1 MKITYLEKNNILK
14 TIIQRQMKR
23 ALICLF
29 AFSGLFANPQLDDM
43 GEITIKAVDSSL
55 SGILSILADES
66 GYNIVTGPNV
76 NSSERITI
84 NLVDTP
90 IDQAIDMIVRASGL
104 SYEIQGNSILIAN
117 ADRLNSDV
125 GISSHVIPLKYA
137 SAEDVVGLLANITEK
152 ITVDKAGNNLLVTVS
167 PKKLAEIQTII
178 EELDKPAIQIMLEA
192 KLIEVALSNEEKEGI
207 DWAKLSELTTII
219 AESGVPLKLDAGGE
233 TASLLPGSSF
243 STSTEGLVTETLTP
257 QAFQQLPSEMYF
269 QRITGANAGF
279 SRQLTAFEV
288 TLDFLMKITEL
299 IY

>member
-1 MKITYLEKNNILK
+1 MF
-14 TIIQRQMKR
+14 
-23 ALICLF
+23 IC
-29 AFSGLFANPQLDDM
+29 FSSLFANPQLDDM

-90 IDQAIDMIVRASGL
+90 IDQAIDMIVRAAGL

-137 SAEDVVGLLANITEK
+137 NAEDVVGLLANITEK

-167 PKKLAEIQTII
+167 PK
-178 EELDKPAIQIMLEA
+178 
-192 KLIEVALSNEEKEGI
+192 N
-207 DWAKLSELTTII
+207 
-219 AESGVPLKLDAGGE
+219 
-233 TASLLPGSSF
+233 
-243 STSTEGLVTETLTP
+243 
-257 QAFQQLPSEMYF
+257 
-269 QRITGANAGF
+269 
-279 SRQLTAFEV
+279 
-288 TLDFLMKITEL
+288 
-299 IY
+299 

>member
-1 MKITYLEKNNILK
+1 
-14 TIIQRQMKR
+14 
-23 ALICLF
+23 
-29 AFSGLFANPQLDDM
+29 M

-90 IDQAIDMIVRASGL
+90 IDQAIDMIVRAAGL

-137 SAEDVVGLLANITEK
+137 NAEDVVGLLANITEK

-178 EELDKPAIQIMLEA
+178 EEVDKPAIQIMLEA
-192 KLIEVALSNEEKEGI
+192 KLIEVALSNEDKEGI

-219 AESGVPLKLDAGGE
+219 AESGVPLQLDGGGE

-243 STSTEGLVTETLTP
+243 STSTEG
-257 QAFQQLPSEMYF
+257 
-269 QRITGANAGF
+269 TGNGNSYTSGF
-279 SRQLTAFEV
+279 PTTSF
-288 TLDFLMKITEL
+288 
-299 IY
+299 